1 MKLSLAHAVPD
12 QACSEFYQFFDY
24 EAESD
29 GIAFQKMAITAI
41 PPIKKEQ
48 HFNNITCDQIHFL
61 VNKKWL
67 RRTDKDESQYSNGA
81 SRHQNLSI
89 ASITSRGIVTP

>member
-1 MKLSLAHAVPD
+1 MKLTLSHAVPYP
-12 QACSEFYQFFDY
+12 AFAKFYQLLNY
-24 EAESD
+24 EAPSD

-89 ASITSRGIVTP
+89 ASITSRGIGTP